1 MWQSK
6 QWKAAA
12 VVSLLVVSGAA
23 GMAQS
28 GQPSQPLI
36 GPPTAQ
42 DFHGA
47 VPTGTAQ
54 PGTVVLTLEDA
65 IARGLRQ
72 NLGLML
78 SRAQTATV
86 RGQQLQQLQDLL
98 PKVDA
103 NLSEN
108 LVQTDLAAEG
118 LRVPGFPTIIGP
130 FGYTDVRANLN
141 WTALNLASLHNY
153 LAAKHDFR
161 AAQLTADDAR
171 QMVILTVGNAYL
183 VVEADRAEVDAVK
196 AQVATAKTSLDQ
208 ATASHDAGTA
218 PKLDV
223 LRAQVDYQSQ
233 QQQLIVAQNQLS
245 KDRLA
250 LARVIGLPMSQS
262 FTVAD
267 TIPYAAFDQPDVQSE
282 IRKALAARKD
292 RQASAETTAAMTE
305 QRKAASADRLPT
317 VKVSADYG
325 DIGVNLNHSHGT
337 GDASGTLTI
346 PIFKEAQFRGEAAV
360 AQSQLDQQKAKQS
373 DLDAQIEA
381 DIRDALLDIASTEK
395 QVAVAKSNVELAKE
409 ELSDAQQRYAAGV
422 NDNLAVTQAL
432 QSVAQADGSYIN
444 SLYQHNVAKLNLARS
459 MGMAQNYKEYLG
471 GK

>member
-1 MWQSK
+1 M
-6 QWKAAA
+6 
-12 VVSLLVVSGAA
+12 
-23 GMAQS
+23 
-28 GQPSQPLI
+28 
-36 GPPTAQ
+36 
-42 DFHGA
+42 
-47 VPTGTAQ
+47 
-54 PGTVVLTLEDA
+54 GTVQAGSIALTLEDA

-72 NLGLML
+72 NLGLLL
-78 SRAQTATV
+78 SHAQTATV
-86 RGQQLQQLQDLL
+86 RGEQLQQLQDLL

-108 LVQTDLAAEG
+108 LMQTDLAAEG

-130 FGYTDVRANLN
+130 YGYTDVRANLN
-141 WTALNLASLHNY
+141 WTALNLTALHNY
-153 LAAKHDFR
+153 LASRHDFR
-161 AAQLTADDAR
+161 AAQLTAADAR

-183 VVEADRAEVDAVK
+183 VVVADRAEVDAVK
-196 AQVATAKTSLDQ
+196 AQVETSKTSLDQ
-208 ATASHDAGTA
+208 ATARHDAGTA

-233 QQQLIVAQNQLS
+233 QQQLIVAENQLA
-245 KDRLA
+245 KDKLA
-250 LARVIGLPMSQS
+250 LARAIGLPMAQQ

-267 TIPYAAFDQPDVQSE
+267 TVPYAAFDQPDVQSE
-282 IRKALAARKD
+282 IDKALAARKD
-292 RQASAETTAAMTE
+292 RQAAAETTASMTE
-305 QRKAASADRLPT
+305 QRKAAAADRLPT

-337 GDASGTLTI
+337 GDASGMLTI
-346 PIFKEAQFRGEAAV
+346 PIFKEAQFRGEAKI

-395 QVAVAKSNVELAKE
+395 QVAVAQSNVKLAKE

-422 NDNLAVTQAL
+422 SDNLAVTQAQ
-432 QSVAQADGSYIN
+432 QSVAQADGSYID

>member
-1 MWQSK
+1 MDRSK
-6 QWKAAA
+6 LSQTLIA
-12 VVSLLVVSGAA
+12 SLLAVSGAVA
-23 GMAQS
+23 FAQAAPP
-28 GQPSQPLI
+28 QI
-36 GPPTAQ
+36 GPATAQ
-42 DFHGA
+42 DFHGG
-47 VPTGTAQ
+47 VPS
-54 PGTVVLTLEDA
+54 GTVDPATMELTLEDA
-65 IARGLRQ
+65 ITRGLRQ
-72 NLGLML
+72 NLGLLL
-78 SRAQTATV
+78 SQTQTATV
-86 RGQQLQQLQDLL
+86 RGQQLQQLQNLL

-108 LVQTDLAAEG
+108 LMQTDLAAEG

-141 WTALNLASLHNY
+141 WTALSLNSLHDYLAS
-153 LAAKHDFR
+153 KHDFR

-183 VVEADRAEVDAVK
+183 MVVADQSEVDSAK
-196 AQVATAKTSLDQ
+196 AETATSKTSLDQ
-208 ATASHDAGTA
+208 STARHEVGTA

-223 LRAQVDYQSQ
+223 LRAQVDYQTHE
-233 QQQLIVAQNQLS
+233 QQLIVAQNQLV
-245 KDRLA
+245 KDKLA
-250 LARVIGLPMSQS
+250 LARAIGLPLAQQ

-267 TIPYAAFDQPDVQSE
+267 TIPYQAFDQPDVQSE
-282 IRKALAARKD
+282 IRQALATRKD
-292 RQASAETTAAMTE
+292 RQASAETTASMAE
-305 QRKAASADRLPT
+305 QRKAATADRLPT

-346 PIFKEAQFRGEAAV
+346 PIFKEAQFRGEAAM

-395 QVAVAKSNVELAKE
+395 QVAVAESNKNLAQE
-409 ELSDAQQRYAAGV
+409 ELSDAQQRYVAGV
-422 NDNLAVTQAL
+422 SDNLAVTQAQ
-432 QSVAQADGSYIN
+432 QSVAQADSSYIN

>member
-1 MWQSK
+1 MDRSKISQSLI
-6 QWKAAA
+6 ACLLGVGGA
-12 VVSLLVVSGAA
+12 VSL
-23 GMAQS
+23 AQTT
-28 GQPSQPLI
+28 QPLI
-36 GPPTAQ
+36 GPATAQ
-42 DFHGA
+42 DFHGG
-47 VPTGTAQ
+47 VPTGTVTAA
-54 PGTVVLTLEDA
+54 PIHLTLEDA
-65 IARGLRQ
+65 ITRGLRQ
-72 NLGLML
+72 NLGLLL
-78 SRAQTATV
+78 SQTQTATV
-86 RGQQLQQLQDLL
+86 RGQQLQQLQNLL

-108 LVQTDLAAEG
+108 LMQTDLAAEG

-141 WTALNLASLHNY
+141 WTALSLNSLHSYLAS
-153 LAAKHDFR
+153 KHDFQ

-183 VVEADRAEVDAVK
+183 MVVADQSEVDAAK
-196 AQVATAKTSLDQ
+196 AEVATSKTSLDQ
-208 ATASHDAGTA
+208 STARHEAGTA

-223 LRAQVDYQSQ
+223 LRAQVDYQTHE
-233 QQQLIVAQNQLS
+233 QQLIVAQNQLV
-245 KDRLA
+245 KDKLA
-250 LARVIGLPMSQS
+250 LVRAIGLPLAQE

-267 TIPYAAFDQPDVQSE
+267 SIPYQAFDQPDVQGE
-282 IRKALAARKD
+282 IRQALATRKD
-292 RQASAETTAAMTE
+292 RQASAQTTASMIE
-305 QRKAASADRLPT
+305 QRKAATADRLPT

-346 PIFKEAQFRGEAAV
+346 PIFKEAQFRGEAAM

-395 QVAVAKSNVELAKE
+395 QVAVAESNRNLAQE
-409 ELSDAQQRYAAGV
+409 ELSDAQQRYVAGV
-422 NDNLAVTQAL
+422 SDNLAVTQAQ
-432 QSVAQADGSYIN
+432 QSVAQADESYIN